1 MSSSASAGKMGTS
14 QITFFCICAVIVLG
28 TLTAS
33 ASLGPAGLTLWAIA
47 IVLFVI
53 PNMMI
58 ISELGT
64 TYPAEGGIYDWIR
77 RAFGKRMS
85 TRAIYLYWIS
95 NGIWMAANF
104 ILLTGLIADSFW
116 PGMPPWVQ
124 LPLVIAFIWLT
135 VAIIN
140 HQVEVGIGITVTGAI
155 FKIII
160 IGTVGAGGM
169 IYAWHH
175 GVATPFTVQSLIP
188 SSSGSGIGFF
198 SAIIYNI
205 TGFELVACMG
215 SVLKNP
221 ARTMPRAILWSSLAV
236 VGLYI
241 FGSLGIMMAIPLEQI
256 NLVSGITDAIRPL
269 FGADSPVLL
278 IISVLFMLC
287 IVGDQVTWS
296 MAPSRAAAE
305 AAKEGCLP
313 EVVGRW
319 HPKHNTPCG
328 ASTTLGWVGTAVSI
342 LYTCFAAGDNAD
354 AFWSAFSFSST
365 CIISSYLLFYPA
377 FIKLRLCDP
386 DTTRPYRMPGGVVTA
401 WVCTLLCVAFIAVAI
416 VLFVFPDVLSGTV
429 NWSHSGPIVLGMVLI
444 LAVGEV
450 IIRRSEKRHDRLQM
464 SSLSSTSSPAHEVSL

>member
-1 MSSSASAGKMGTS
+1 MTQSSQGKMGTP

-33 ASLGPAGLTLWAIA
+33 ASLGPSGLTLWVIA

-85 TRAIYLYWIS
+85 TRAIYLYWVS

-104 ILLTGLIADSFW
+104 ILLTGLIADTFW
-116 PGMPPWVQ
+116 PGMPLWIQ
-124 LPLVIAFIWLT
+124 LPLVIALIWMT

-140 HQVEVGIGITVTGAI
+140 KQVEVGIGVTVTGAL

-160 IGTVGAGGM
+160 IGTAGIGGM
-169 IYAWHH
+169 VYAFHH
-175 GVATPFTVQSLIP
+175 GVATPFTVESLIP
-188 SSSGSGIGFF
+188 SSSASGIGFF

-221 ARTMPRAILWSSLAV
+221 ARTIPRAILYSSLAV
-236 VGLYI
+236 VALYI
-241 FGSLGIMMAIPLEQI
+241 FGSLGIMMALPLDHI

-269 FGADSPVLL
+269 FGNDSPVVM
-278 IISVLFMLC
+278 IITVLFMLC

-305 AAKEGCLP
+305 AAREGCLP
-313 EVVGRW
+313 AVIGKW
-319 HPKHNTPCG
+319 HPKNHTPSG
-328 ASTTLGWVGTAVSI
+328 ASTTLGWVGTCVSI
-342 LYTCFAAGDNAD
+342 LYTCFAAGNNAD

-377 FIKLRLCDP
+377 FIKLRLSDP
-386 DTTRPYRMPGGVVTA
+386 DTARPYRMPGGAVMA
-401 WVCTLLCVAFIAVAI
+401 WGCTLLCVAFIAIAI
-416 VLFVFPDVLSGTV
+416 VLFVFPDILSGSV
-429 NWSHSGPIVLGMVLI
+429 NWSHSGPIVIGMALI
-444 LAVGEV
+444 LTVGEV
-450 IIRRSEKRHDRLQM
+450 IIRRSEKHHDQQQTV
-464 SSLSSTSSPAHEVSL
+464 SLSPVKEASS